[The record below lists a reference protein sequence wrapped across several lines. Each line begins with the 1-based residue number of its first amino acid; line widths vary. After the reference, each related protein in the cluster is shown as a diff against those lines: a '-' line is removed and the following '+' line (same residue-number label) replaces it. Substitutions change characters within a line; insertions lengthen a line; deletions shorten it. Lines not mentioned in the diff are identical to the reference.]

1 MNDQTDQKIVIS
13 ATLGDIQK
21 LLELE
26 YDFEPENAKLAAL
39 VLLDASEDIDTD
51 NSGTD
56 SLELWY
62 DKGDSAFTTP
72 VPYINDGF
80 LNISLTGLK
89 AEILQLIVE
98 NFEAVVKPEKD
109 NILFAVIK
117 ILSALFRRFSVVED
131 PCKCIYLNILSNK
144 EICRGILSFAPFD
157 ANKVIPLCQESIC
170 CYLDKTYP
178 AGKRG
183 DGDHW
188 LCCYRSGEECSLVKK
203 AEEDMIQIVRSS
215 LNRMV
220 AQNILKATDDGK
232 YIIKK

>member
-13 ATLGDIQK
+13 ATLDDIQK
-21 LLELE
+21 LLEFE
-26 YDFEPENAKLAAL
+26 YGFEPKNAKLAAL
-39 VLLDASEDIDTD
+39 VLLDANEDIDSE

-89 AEILQLIVE
+89 AEILRLIVE
-98 NFEAVVKPEKD
+98 NFEVVVKPEKGT
-109 NILFAVIK
+109 ILFAVINV
-117 ILSALFRRFSVVED
+117 LSALFRRFSVVDD

-144 EICRGILSFAPFD
+144 EICRGILSFVPFD
-157 ANKVIPLCQESIC
+157 ASDVIPSCQESIC

-178 AGKRG
+178 EGERG

-203 AEEDMIQIVRSS
+203 AEEDMIQIVRSA
-215 LNRMV
+215 LDRMV
-220 AQNILKATDDGK
+220 AQNILKATDNEK